1 MAGHDYH
8 QHFILGRIYLYSGP
22 HLKLKRDN
30 GNVHYERLHFSI
42 YSIFPYIMYI
52 KEVMGLWPIGACSR
66 RYI

>member
-1 MAGHDYH
+1 MVGHDSH
-8 QHFILGRIYLYSGP
+8 QHFILGRIYLYLGP

-42 YSIFPYIMYI
+42 YMYI

>member
-8 QHFILGRIYLYSGP
+8 QYFILGRIYLHSGP

-42 YSIFPYIMYI
+42 YMYI
-52 KEVMGLWPIGACSR
+52 YVYKGSDGPVAHWGL
-66 RYI
+66 

>member
-42 YSIFPYIMYI
+42 YYVYKGSDGP
-52 KEVMGLWPIGACSR
+52 VAHWGL
-66 RYI
+66 

>member
-1 MAGHDYH
+1 MVGHDYH

-42 YSIFPYIMYI
+42 YYVYKGSDGP
-52 KEVMGLWPIGACSR
+52 VAHWGL
-66 RYI
+66 

>member
-8 QHFILGRIYLYSGP
+8 QSFILGRIYLYPGP

-42 YSIFPYIMYI
+42 HMYI
-52 KEVMGLWPIGACSR
+52 KEAMGLRPIGACSR

>member
-8 QHFILGRIYLYSGP
+8 QCFILGRIYLYSGP
-22 HLKLKRDN
+22 YLKLKRDN
-30 GNVHYERLHFSI
+30 GNVHFERLHFST
-42 YSIFPYIMYI
+42 YMYI